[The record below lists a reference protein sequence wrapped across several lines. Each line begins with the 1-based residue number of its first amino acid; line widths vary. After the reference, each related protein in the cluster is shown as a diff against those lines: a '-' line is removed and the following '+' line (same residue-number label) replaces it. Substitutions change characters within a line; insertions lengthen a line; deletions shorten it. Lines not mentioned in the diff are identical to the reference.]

1 MLIKTIAYKFASSD
15 LAWITIPVQT
25 DSAIYRESTSAV
37 RQGTLIDVACVA
49 YVVDISMSKDALY
62 QKLSSLGALFLLVTH
77 TGDKYYLGTDTLKA
91 TFSYEKLDGD
101 KPGSKSGYNIKIAL
115 KSTPDEL
122 FKSFDTESEEG
133 IIVVPE

>member
-91 TFSYEKLDGD
+91 SFTSEKLDGD

-115 KSTPDEL
+115 KSMPDAL
-122 FKSFDTESEEG
+122 FKSFDTASEEG
-133 IIVVPE
+133 NIVAPE

>member
-1 MLIKTIAYKFASSD
+1 MLIKTIAHKLASIES
-15 LAWITIPVQT
+15 WINIPIQI
-25 DSAIYRESTSAV
+25 DSAIYREISLPV
-37 RQGTLIDVACVA
+37 RQGNLIEVQCSA
-49 YVVDISMSKDALY
+49 YIPTISMLKDALY
-62 QKLSSLGALFLLVTH
+62 QKLSAVGALFLLVTH